1 MSREEIKSEEQSS
14 TVALSP
20 TQRIRFFFA
29 RFRLLPKTFWALL
42 AAIFG
47 ELMTLIEA
55 DKRGKQPVELP
66 YSKEDFQV
74 PVNLAIIGTMNTA
87 DRSIALLDVALRRRF
102 AFLEL
107 LPEAELLDG
116 INVSLAEEDA
126 LNIGSCLRN
135 LNRHIV
141 ELRGADYQIGH
152 SYFLPLQ
159 AISDESEK
167 LSCLDDIWNYQVV
180 PLLKEY
186 FYGQADLLRQVL
198 PSFFNQDDGGQ
209 QQIISMLVTLHGE
222 DLVAAL
228 HKI

>member
-1 MSREEIKSEEQSS
+1 MCVSD
-14 TVALSP
+14 
-20 TQRIRFFFA
+20 
-29 RFRLLPKTFWALL
+29 
-42 AAIFG
+42 G
-47 ELMTLIEA
+47 
-55 DKRGKQPVELP
+55 RGKQPVELP

-126 LNIGSCLRN
+126 LNIGTCLRN
-135 LNRHIV
+135 LNQRIV

-152 SYFLPLQ
+152 SFFLPLQ
-159 AISDESEK
+159 GLADEVEK
-167 LSCLDDIWNYQVV
+167 LNCLDDIWNYQV
-180 PLLKEY
+180 
-186 FYGQADLLRQVL
+186 DLLRQVL
-198 PSFFNQDDGGQ
+198 SSFFNQDDGGQ
-209 QQIISMLVTLHGE
+209 PQSASGFVALHGE

-228 HKI
+228 NKI